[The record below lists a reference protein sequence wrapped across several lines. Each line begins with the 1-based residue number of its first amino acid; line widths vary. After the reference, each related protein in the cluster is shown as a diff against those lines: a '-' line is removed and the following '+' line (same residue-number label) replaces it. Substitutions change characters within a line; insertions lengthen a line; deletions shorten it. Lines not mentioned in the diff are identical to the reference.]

1 VGYFISTNLNNN
13 DKIGIIS
20 HFFLNFLAQTWRK
33 LRKTKGRAIMRK
45 IFLKQEEEYDCGF
58 AVAAMIIHTIQ
69 NFFVSV
75 EELKFKYSSESEM
88 LSLKDIENILGNY
101 FVKTKSYQCDIKEL
115 TADSRLPVIM
125 FVKNS
130 ENIGHYIVC
139 YEIKN
144 NKMLIADPSGDS
156 LQWIDTTE
164 IAKTFLG
171 VVMIPKKDRQY
182 EFKKIKLNQLNKI
195 FNSEWKKYFII
206 FVPSFFLNIL
216 FIIGSN
222 FAKTY
227 FNTVTT
233 SSTEFVSR
241 MFIAFIVV
249 YLISTLLDFFINQIT
264 IKIKSTV
271 MTKITIDFLQ
281 RFQNIY
287 IDEYESISIEKWMT
301 KMDSLNFVVNHR
313 FTIFITLPIKFL
325 LFTFSILALGNINL
339 VFILY
344 SLLQN
349 IILFFFSFYFSDKI
363 RSISYKEKNIKIN
376 SNILLNDLFFGFE
389 SINSKNLNEV
399 FNIKIKNAFNKLE
412 IGKQK
417 IQISY
422 EIIARFFSI
431 SSQMIYYA
439 VTFLSVP
446 LIKNNEITIGD
457 LIYYFTLNN
466 YINGFCELIL
476 GLIKNRSTLKINL
489 NDLNFI
495 YTVEV
500 KDEKLLLSEKIN
512 WVKFENVSKNRNGRL
527 MCQRVNSVIKNNTVV
542 TGPSGVG
549 KSTLF
554 KILEGQFRDYLG
566 NVFINDKNIK
576 DISRKSLKE
585 KIFYLGQYDYLYT
598 DTVFE
603 NIKLFKEIDLKKIAQ
618 LGLMKILIDHN
629 IMIDKRIKNNGA
641 NLSKGQRQIINFMS
655 TFFIQRDLFII
666 DESLSNVDEVTAEK
680 LLNIFSYLH
689 QNSLI
694 IFCTHNSQFKKYYHH
709 QLEVTQWNE

>member
-1 VGYFISTNLNNN
+1 
-13 DKIGIIS
+13 
-20 HFFLNFLAQTWRK
+20 
-33 LRKTKGRAIMRK
+33 MRK

-216 FIIGSN
+216 FIIESN

-603 NIKLFKEIDLKKIAQ
+603 NIKLFKEIDLKKFAQ

>member
-1 VGYFISTNLNNN
+1 
-13 DKIGIIS
+13 
-20 HFFLNFLAQTWRK
+20 
-33 LRKTKGRAIMRK
+33 
-45 IFLKQEEEYDCGF
+45 
-58 AVAAMIIHTIQ
+58 
-69 NFFVSV
+69 
-75 EELKFKYSSESEM
+75 
-88 LSLKDIENILGNY
+88 
-101 FVKTKSYQCDIKEL
+101 
-115 TADSRLPVIM
+115 
-125 FVKNS
+125 
-130 ENIGHYIVC
+130 
-139 YEIKN
+139 
-144 NKMLIADPSGDS
+144 
-156 LQWIDTTE
+156 
-164 IAKTFLG
+164 
-171 VVMIPKKDRQY
+171 MIPKKDRQY

-431 SSQMIYYA
+431 SSQM
-439 VTFLSVP
+439 SR
-446 LIKNNEITIGD
+446 
-457 LIYYFTLNN
+457 
-466 YINGFCELIL
+466 C
-476 GLIKNRSTLKINL
+476 
-489 NDLNFI
+489 
-495 YTVEV
+495 
-500 KDEKLLLSEKIN
+500 
-512 WVKFENVSKNRNGRL
+512 
-527 MCQRVNSVIKNNTVV
+527 VI
-542 TGPSGVG
+542 
-549 KSTLF
+549 
-554 KILEGQFRDYLG
+554 
-566 NVFINDKNIK
+566 
-576 DISRKSLKE
+576 
-585 KIFYLGQYDYLYT
+585 
-598 DTVFE
+598 
-603 NIKLFKEIDLKKIAQ
+603 
-618 LGLMKILIDHN
+618 
-629 IMIDKRIKNNGA
+629 
-641 NLSKGQRQIINFMS
+641 
-655 TFFIQRDLFII
+655 
-666 DESLSNVDEVTAEK
+666 
-680 LLNIFSYLH
+680 
-689 QNSLI
+689 
-694 IFCTHNSQFKKYYHH
+694 
-709 QLEVTQWNE
+709 

>member
-1 VGYFISTNLNNN
+1 
-13 DKIGIIS
+13 
-20 HFFLNFLAQTWRK
+20 
-33 LRKTKGRAIMRK
+33 M
-45 IFLKQEEEYDCGF
+45 
-58 AVAAMIIHTIQ
+58 
-69 NFFVSV
+69 
-75 EELKFKYSSESEM
+75 
-88 LSLKDIENILGNY
+88 
-101 FVKTKSYQCDIKEL
+101 
-115 TADSRLPVIM
+115 
-125 FVKNS
+125 
-130 ENIGHYIVC
+130 
-139 YEIKN
+139 
-144 NKMLIADPSGDS
+144 
-156 LQWIDTTE
+156 
-164 IAKTFLG
+164 
-171 VVMIPKKDRQY
+171 
-182 EFKKIKLNQLNKI
+182 
-195 FNSEWKKYFII
+195 
-206 FVPSFFLNIL
+206 
-216 FIIGSN
+216 
-222 FAKTY
+222 
-227 FNTVTT
+227 
-233 SSTEFVSR
+233 
-241 MFIAFIVV
+241 
-249 YLISTLLDFFINQIT
+249 
-264 IKIKSTV
+264 V

-603 NIKLFKEIDLKKIAQ
+603 NIKLFKEIDLKKFAQ